1 MAEEKVDELTKKLDN
16 AVSDIYS
23 YIKIV
28 DEKAEQNDKTLK
40 FVTNL
45 QTEQMKELIQTKSND
60 LRRFF
65 EDAIRLQ
72 TEVVRNTY
80 EGIISDLK
88 STYEQDL
95 KNKDLENLKVYNQKI
110 DTLKSAY
117 ENQISNLR
125 TSMENDCT
133 KKLNECYLNA
143 KQDFDKLQQE
153 TIMRYE
159 AEKNELIT
167 KCKQETQATADKVYL
182 DAKEEFEKIIKS
194 TSDEVYQKTKDE
206 YEQEIARR
214 CEESYNNGKN
224 DTEAWFNDKLNGEI
238 QRLTAEYENQIIEI
252 KNNDEQ
258 ILQEKLEENKTYYE
272 AELSRKSEE
281 SYNNGKRDAEVW
293 FNDKLNGEIGRLSSE
308 YEKRIDEIKKYDE
321 QILQEKLEEAYNNGK
336 NDAEA
341 WFNNKL
347 NEEKERVKKETKEEM
362 YAEMDE
368 AARRNEEELKLFL
381 DHYEAKIKPFKKLI
395 NIHETTDRR
404 IRDIQRRIK
413 NKINKTLGKTDKI
426 VPYSGKNAECES
438 IIEEFVPPEREE
450 QYGEKND

>member
-1 MAEEKVDELTKKLDN
+1 MAEEKVDELAKKLDK
-16 AVSDIYS
+16 AVSDIYE
-23 YIKIV
+23 YIKVV

-80 EGIISDLK
+80 EGIITDLK

-95 KNKDLENLKVYNQKI
+95 KNRDLENLKVYNQKI
-110 DTLKSAY
+110 ETLKSAY

-125 TSMENDCT
+125 ESMENDCA
-133 KKLNECYLNA
+133 KKLNECYSNA
-143 KQDFDKLQQE
+143 QKELTE
-153 TIMRYE
+153 RYE
-159 AEKNELIT
+159 SEKKEIIA
-167 KCKQETQATADKVYL
+167 KCNQETQATADKVYL

-194 TSDEVYQKTKDE
+194 TSDEVYQKTKNE

-214 CEESYNNGKN
+214 CEESYNNGKS
-224 DTEAWFNDKLNGEI
+224 DTEVWFNDKLNGEI
-238 QRLTAEYENQIIEI
+238 ERLSSEYENQIAEI
-252 KNNDEQ
+252 KKYDEQ

-308 YEKRIDEIKKYDE
+308 YENRIDEIKKYDE

-381 DHYEAKIKPFKKLI
+381 DHYEAKIKPFRKLI

-413 NKINKTLGKTDKI
+413 NKINKTLGRTDKI
-426 VPYSGKNAECES
+426 IPYNDKNMGSGQNTTETNVN
-438 IIEEFVPPEREE
+438 EEK
-450 QYGEKND
+450 YGEKND